1 MYVFIIQTTKDGKKV
16 TASFAYDSY
25 REAEKKFFTEM
36 AYDADGRKGC
46 IVMIIDDNGLIR
58 KQDRWFAVEPIA
70 PAE

>member
-1 MYVFIIQTTKDGKKV
+1 MYVFIIQTTKDNKKV

-46 IVMIIDDNGLIR
+46 VVMIIDDSGRVR
-58 KQDRWFAVEPIA
+58 KQDSWAS
-70 PAE
+70 AE